1 MTNEKRV
8 IALGFFDGIHL
19 GHRALIEKTLERSR
33 ELGVQPAVISFDV
46 HPDTLVRGRKVP
58 MINSAF
64 DRRDIV
70 RRLFGIEDMIFLHF
84 DREMMEMGWDAFVR
98 WIAEEFG
105 AVALVA
111 GFDFTFGRRG
121 EGNAKKLMALCGELG
136 IVCDIVPEVEVDGR
150 KVSSTYIKEL
160 LTGGKLT
167 TANRFLGHP
176 YLMTGTVV
184 SGHRL
189 GRTLGAPT
197 INMRFGEGVLVPA
210 HGVYAARAVLDDGRV
225 FNAVTNVGVRPT
237 VSGGKDVSVESNLL
251 DFSGDLYGCTVRIE
265 FYRFLR
271 PEIRFGSVDE
281 LQKQIAADAKAAAEY
296 LASIPIKP

>member
-33 ELGVQPAVISFDV
+33 ELGARPAVISFDV
-46 HPDTLVRGRKVP
+46 HPDTLVRGRKVQ

-70 RRLFGIEDMIFLHF
+70 RRLFGIKDMIFLHF

-121 EGNAKKLMALCGELG
+121 EGNAKKLTALCGELG

-176 YLMTGTVV
+176 YLMTGAVV

-197 INMRFGEGVLVPA
+197 INMRFEEGVLVPA

-225 FNAVTNVGVRPT
+225 FDAVTNVGVRPT
-237 VSGGKDVSVESNLL
+237 VSGRKDVSVESNLL
-251 DFSGDLYGCTVRIE
+251 GFSGDLYGRTVRIE

-271 PEIRFGSVDE
+271 PEIRFAGLDE

-296 LASIPIKP
+296 LASVPAKS

>member
-46 HPDTLVRGRKVP
+46 HPDTLVRGRKVS

-121 EGNAKKLMALCGELG
+121 EGNAKKLTALCGKLG

-225 FNAVTNVGVRPT
+225 FDAVTNVGVRPT

-251 DFSGDLYGCTVRIE
+251 DFSGDLYGRTVRIE

-271 PEIRFGSVDE
+271 PEIRFGSLDE

-296 LASIPIKP
+296 LTSVPTKS